1 MGKDEYVLIAS
12 TFFNLLRLSFIFS
25 FLLVP
30 LLFFFLLS
38 RSLFLFSASTSSQ
51 FILSFF
57 QLLAFSKKIACSSS
71 LHTFFLILLYSHFLF
86 PPFCKKIV
94 LPSLLL
100 PSFLPPVFLSRITRP
115 SLVSRSLFPSLPAT
129 SIKRHSSSY
138 LIISLLSSFIYR
150 PFSFRNI
157 PSHLSAATPVGDSF
171 CSFLSLSLSPFRG
184 TRSIRAL

>member
-12 TFFNLLRLSFIFS
+12 TFFNLLCLPFIFS
-25 FLLVP
+25 SRSSSLFLSA
-30 LLFFFLLS
+30 FFLLS

-71 LHTFFLILLYSHFLF
+71 LRTFFLILLYSHFLF

-100 PSFLPPVFLSRITRP
+100 PSFLPPVYLSRITRP
-115 SLVSRSLFPSLPAT
+115 SLAQLLFLPAT

-157 PSHLSAATPVGDSF
+157 LSHLSAATPVGDSF